1 MHFKADGKSSL
12 PPFKCVVRRMGHWPT
27 CVTRKNPPTNFLKS
41 HSLND
46 KKVKSKE
53 DFMDEF
59 VERLAGIGAPALVFL
74 IIMSTTGLAGAAAI
88 TATLAL
94 LGPGGM
100 IGGVITLI
108 VIGAGASVI
117 SKYGYSAIIT
127 ATCKKIMQKDNLT
140 REQMCE
146 KIDKYPITKGLKEKV
161 KAKIREA

>member
-1 MHFKADGKSSL
+1 
-12 PPFKCVVRRMGHWPT
+12 
-27 CVTRKNPPTNFLKS
+27 
-41 HSLND
+41 
-46 KKVKSKE
+46 
-53 DFMDEF
+53 MDEF
-59 VERLAGIGAPALVFL
+59 VERLAGIGVPALVFL

-100 IGGVITLI
+100 IGGVITLT

-140 REQMCE
+140 RECQCR
-146 KIDKYPITKGLKEKV
+146 LKTS
-161 KAKIREA
+161 

>member
-1 MHFKADGKSSL
+1 MD
-12 PPFKCVVRRMGHWPT
+12 HWPT

-59 VERLAGIGAPALVFL
+59 VERLAGIGVPALVFL

-100 IGGVITLI
+100 IGGVITLT

>member
-1 MHFKADGKSSL
+1 
-12 PPFKCVVRRMGHWPT
+12 
-27 CVTRKNPPTNFLKS
+27 
-41 HSLND
+41 
-46 KKVKSKE
+46 
-53 DFMDEF
+53 MDEF
-59 VERLAGIGAPALVFL
+59 VERLAGIGVPALVFL
-74 IIMSTTGLAGAAAI
+74 IIMSTTGLAGAI

-94 LGPGGM
+94 LGSGGM